1 MPQPIGNGIANS
13 YKLFN
18 KYVNLAIYSNGPSAH
33 AGSNSPLNTSTP
45 ILSIKAPNVPVSL
58 LTSIPQAPTMNR
70 KPDIQVTGTFINEVG
85 VPGLS
90 IRVTNLYTP
99 IPIWTYV
106 DHRMAV
112 EVGYT
117 SDPRLTCTFS
127 GKIMTAGE
135 EKPGPDSITVFQLYL
150 GEYDFFNTAYISGN
164 APAGSTVDTVVQLLL
179 SKLNSIPSS
188 AFNYQV
194 MYNPSN
200 SAGAIPLSDKGP
212 KGTDFS
218 GTIKTVLQ
226 ELKNTYNLT
235 VFINGESIRILKN
248 GDYFMNDIFNLD
260 YVTSLSRNASSYVI
274 KAPWI
279 PALRPCDII
288 YVDPKIFKQSLGGSE
303 SPPSTN
309 QKVMTVDFDFAS
321 VGKTNTMTLFT
332 VNPGDQ

>member
-1 MPQPIGNGIANS
+1 MQINTPISPGETSTNS

-18 KYVNLAIYSNGPSAH
+18 RYVNLAVYSNNN
-33 AGSNSPLNTSTP
+33 SNPT
-45 ILSIKAPNVPVSL
+45 LSIKTPNVPPTL
-58 LTSIPQAPTMNR
+58 LTGTPQAPTMNR
-70 KPDIQVTGTFINEVG
+70 KPDIQVTGTFISGVG

-99 IPIWTYV
+99 VPIWTYV
-106 DHRMAV
+106 NHRMAV

-194 MYNPSN
+194 LYNPSN
-200 SAGAIPLSDKGP
+200 SAGAIPLSDKGA

-226 ELKNTYNLT
+226 ELKSTYNLT
-235 VFINGESIRILKN
+235 VFIDGASLRILKN
-248 GDYFMNDIFNLD
+248 GDYFGNNVFNIN
-260 YVTSLSRNASSYVI
+260 YVTSLSRNAASYVI

-288 YVDPKIFKQSLGGSE
+288 YADPTIFKQSLGGSKA
-303 SPPSTN
+303 PPSTY
-309 QKVMTVDFDFAS
+309 QKVTIVDFDFAS